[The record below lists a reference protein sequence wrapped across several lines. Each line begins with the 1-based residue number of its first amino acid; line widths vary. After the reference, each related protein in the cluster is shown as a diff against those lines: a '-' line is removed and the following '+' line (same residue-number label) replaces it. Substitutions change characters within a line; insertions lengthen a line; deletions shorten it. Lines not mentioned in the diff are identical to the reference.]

1 MLTTVVLGGPLGAR
15 FGREW
20 KLELGVPSPAE
31 AVRALS
37 AVCEGFGRY
46 LVENS
51 APGFHVLVGER
62 DVGAQELGVAKGER
76 ITILPAL
83 AGSKQAGVLQ
93 VVLGAVLIAGG
104 AVLSVYDY
112 GTAGGQLIALGSSLM
127 VGGAAQLLFGPPRAT
142 GPLEKPEHQPSYVFN
157 GPVNTLAQG
166 HPVALCYGEMVVGS
180 CVVSAGIITDWSV
193 GGGFG
198 GPAGGQTGP
207 GGQGAVGG
215 GCPAP
220 WVPILLS
227 DGREVPAGELRVGA
241 WVRTQDEVT
250 LAWGD
255 YPVTQAATLD
265 ADCRR
270 LVLEDGRELVATYN
284 HRVRTEAD
292 WVELRHLERG
302 ARLVGEKPGVVARV
316 EEAGRGPVV
325 LLTVAGAH
333 TYQTL
338 GVLSHNVKRADPE
351 EPHEVPNVP

>member
-31 AVRALS
+31 AVRALC
-37 AVCEGFGRY
+37 AVCAGFSRY
-46 LVENS
+46 LAENS
-51 APGFHVLVGER
+51 APGYHVLVGER
-62 DVGAQELGVAKGER
+62 DVGAKELGVVTGEKR

-83 AGSKQAGVLQ
+83 AGAKQAGVLQ

-112 GTAGGQLIALGSSLM
+112 GAVGGQLIALGSSLV
-127 VGGAAQLLFGPPRAT
+127 VGGAAQLLFKPPSAT
-142 GPLEKPEHQPSYVFN
+142 GPLEKPDTQPNYVFN

-180 CVVSAGIITDWSV
+180 CVVSAGISTEWSA

-198 GPAGGQTGP
+198 GSGSGQHGP
-207 GGQGAVGG
+207 GGQGPVGG

-227 DGREVPAGELRVGA
+227 DGREVHAGDVRVGA

-250 LAWGD
+250 LEWGD
-255 YPVTQAATLD
+255 YPVSHVSTLE
-265 ADCRR
+265 AECWR
-270 LVLEDGRELVATYN
+270 LVLEDGRELVGTYN

-292 WVELRHLERG
+292 WVELRHLDAG
-302 ARLVGEKPGVVARV
+302 MRLVGERPGVVARA
-316 EEAGRGPVV
+316 EAAGRGPVV
-325 LLTVAGAH
+325 RITVAGAH
-333 TYQTL
+333 TYQTV
-338 GVLSHNVKRADPE
+338 GFLSHNTKNEDPE
-351 EPHEVPNVP
+351 RPHDEAP